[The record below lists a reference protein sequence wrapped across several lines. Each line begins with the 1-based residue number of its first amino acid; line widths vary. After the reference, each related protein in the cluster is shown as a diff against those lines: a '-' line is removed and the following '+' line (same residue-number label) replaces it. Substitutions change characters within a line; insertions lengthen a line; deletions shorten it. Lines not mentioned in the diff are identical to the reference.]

1 MVATVRR
8 QPFGDA
14 TRERRDQTPRRVG
27 PSSSSSSSSSL
38 FFLLRETVFSVSS
51 NPSSSSPPGRS
62 SAPPGTAPSSP
73 PLSPPA
79 SPPRTPPP
87 APLSSERLAGVAGG
101 AQICVLAVQG
111 LERHPASATASVAH
125 SLAGVALGLVLV
137 FRTNS
142 SFARLTEARVL
153 LGNMVRCARDLARL
167 AVYVQGD
174 SDDGARARTV
184 VVGYA
189 ASIGSRSRRTC
200 GEVERARFG
209 RSHGV
214 FRVDPRTQ
222 LERVV
227 GAETADAY
235 VSRGAASHARR
246 HEPGAQGRARVRMPR
261 GPHHQA
267 EELVSE
273 MGKIVGGRRDTKHTD
288 RHIVHVT
295 RRGR

>member
-1 MVATVRR
+1 MGA
-8 QPFGDA
+8 P
-14 TRERRDQTPRRVG
+14 PRRAATGVISRPCRHP
-27 PSSSSSSSSSL
+27 PSS
-38 FFLLRETVFSVSS
+38 SVSS
-51 NPSSSSPPGRS
+51 NPSSSSPPAFFCAAWNGAVVPAVVAAGE
-62 SAPPGTAPSSP
+62 SAADATAGAA
-73 PLSPPA
+73 L
-79 SPPRTPPP
+79 
-87 APLSSERLAGVAGG
+87 LERLAGVAGG
-101 AQICVLAVQG
+101 AQITRVLA
-111 LERHPASATASVAH
+111 LWASNAIPLATASVAH

-167 AVYVQGD
+167 AVYVPGD

-189 ASIGSRSRRTC
+189 ASIGFALEAHVRR
-200 GEVERARFG
+200 G
-209 RSHGV
+209 RTREDPDDPTA

-235 VSRGAASHARR
+235 VSGGGNVPLRMHAATSLALRDALAGCREGRITRR
-246 HEPGAQGRARVRMPR
+246 RSWCRRWER
-261 GPHHQA
+261 
-267 EELVSE
+267 SW
-273 MGKIVGGRRDTKHTD
+273 GRRGYRAHRSPYRT
-288 RHIVHVT
+288 RVT